1 MRVWGS
7 DVCVR
12 DRQQAC
18 LCVVVSCV
26 LVNTLL
32 ARAPE
37 FADIERSVTG
47 IGCHCLHTF

>member
-7 DVCVR
+7 DVRVR
-12 DRQQAC
+12 DRQRAC
-18 LCVVVSCV
+18 LCVVFSCV
-26 LVNTLL
+26 LVNTQL
-32 ARAPE
+32 AWAPE